1 MESKNL
7 LLDKSKAFAL
17 KIIKLSVILSD
28 SKKEY
33 VLSRQILKS
42 GTSIGANIRE
52 SKYTESKND
61 FIHKFKISL
70 KEANETL
77 YWLELLNESELINI
91 ETFNE
96 LNLLN
101 IELIKLLTSSINTLS
116 SKK

>member
-17 KIIKLSVILSD
+17 KIIKLSVVLSD

-42 GTSIGANIRE
+42 GTSIGANMRE
-52 SKYTESKND
+52 SRYAESKND

-91 ETFNE
+91 ETFHE

-116 SKK
+116 AKK